1 MLDKVTAAERLDLL
15 LIERGLVAEVEG
27 VQALHEWKARQMG
40 PHGDVL
46 GGLGR
51 HLLGQEGVEE
61 VGVGNTLGGGVLEE
75 SLQAARGS

>member
-1 MLDKVTAAERLDLL
+1 
-15 LIERGLVAEVEG
+15 
-27 VQALHEWKARQMG
+27 MG

-61 VGVGNTLGGGVLEE
+61 VGVGNGLGGGVLEE
-75 SLQAARGS
+75 GLQALAALEEPVADPTWRRSGP